1 MNQDALGKWA
11 RPTNIAQSNESAV
24 PDFRPRSSEDK
35 QVRFDSATKR
45 NLRPAQARELPRT
58 STQNAKRK
66 LPSSPSRATEP
77 KIENPFEKIL
87 KSKKS
92 ATDIESDLFAGIKEV
107 VDAPKAGSSTS
118 PAKSSIDNILSNF
131 SSPKLDGLSTSF
143 TQKVNPPFRVSQE
156 HVQKILESATSA
168 GRTGASEVA
177 ATESDRP
184 VQQFGFLAARQRPT
198 ASPSEKESVPIAIDD
213 LGDVDDVKRVSSTA
227 WRSASR
233 EQWTYEVEPDKE
245 EEGKKEAEAITAFI
259 EQETEVDE
267 IKSKEQK
274 KRELKKLKDRAVRAR
289 FRKNLNGLAEW
300 VEPLQKSE
308 APLEI
313 TVQKELYIP
322 PSISVANFASLMKM
336 PLGNPIP
343 DDKLILGTLQKK
355 MELLGLEEEER
366 AHDHS
371 TFSLSSLLM

>member
-1 MNQDALGKWA
+1 
-11 RPTNIAQSNESAV
+11 
-24 PDFRPRSSEDK
+24 
-35 QVRFDSATKR
+35 
-45 NLRPAQARELPRT
+45 
-58 STQNAKRK
+58 
-66 LPSSPSRATEP
+66 
-77 KIENPFEKIL
+77 
-87 KSKKS
+87 
-92 ATDIESDLFAGIKEV
+92 
-107 VDAPKAGSSTS
+107 
-118 PAKSSIDNILSNF
+118 
-131 SSPKLDGLSTSF
+131 
-143 TQKVNPPFRVSQE
+143 
-156 HVQKILESATSA
+156 
-168 GRTGASEVA
+168 
-177 ATESDRP
+177 
-184 VQQFGFLAARQRPT
+184 LAARQRPT

-213 LGDVDDVKRVSSTA
+213 LGDVDDIKRVSSTA

-300 VEPLQKSE
+300 VEPLQKEE

-336 PLGNPIP
+336 PLGKPIP